1 MYTIRYD
8 VCLCFYNKNPQST
21 THDTTMTSKHNTQFK
36 KHNKKNM
43 MKKIDE
49 QNRVKSLND
58 LKHLTNFIINAAVH
72 TFKKSFIVI
81 FL

>member
-1 MYTIRYD
+1 MFMFLQQNQR
-8 VCLCFYNKNPQST
+8 ST
-21 THDTTMTSKHNTQFK
+21 THDTTMTSKQNTQFK
-36 KHNKKNM
+36 NITKKYDEKN
-43 MKKIDE
+43 DE